1 MEGVNMNNSATMIP
15 LIIVLVYIGV
25 LMAISVIISK
35 KQKKDGEAFLLY
47 KGKNN
52 AIITAVTVAGL
63 AIGGASTIGIAENAV
78 SDGMS
83 AGWYNV
89 AWASGALAAA
99 YFVISKFRKSGFNTI
114 AKMLEVIYDKKAA
127 FIIIIAQVI
136 MQCAIISLQYKA
148 GGAIL
153 ASLLPDVFDAN
164 MGIFFSFIMFMLISL
179 IGGMGSASISN
190 ILNIALIYF
199 GVIVT
204 TGIVLFTN
212 NPNVGM
218 NGLQAAI
225 EFNSQNPQNF
235 FSPFEGREGV
245 VIFSILALIITMT
258 ANCTSLQGVVQIGLT
273 SKSDEDAKTG
283 FKLAAIIMIP
293 IGFLCALLG
302 ICAKAIYPD
311 LEPAT
316 RALPVIILSLSP
328 FIAGITLAGLW
339 AADMSTACSM
349 LIGCSTTVSQDILA
363 KTKLKDIIEKNSLLW
378 NKLIILGVGVI
389 TYVLAMQ
396 KGQII
401 TTIKTALSL
410 SIPVSIVVLG
420 GIWFKNYV
428 SKKSAFYTV
437 LSGILM
443 VLIWVALPVKSYF
456 SQMPVLNVI
465 FADLAYSMFI
475 VTFAVFFVSNVIFKE
490 KVSEIQ
496 ETCC

>member
-1 MEGVNMNNSATMIP
+1 
-15 LIIVLVYIGV
+15 
-25 LMAISVIISK
+25 
-35 KQKKDGEAFLLY
+35 
-47 KGKNN
+47 
-52 AIITAVTVAGL
+52 
-63 AIGGASTIGIAENAV
+63 
-78 SDGMS
+78 
-83 AGWYNV
+83 
-89 AWASGALAAA
+89 
-99 YFVISKFRKSGFNTI
+99 
-114 AKMLEVIYDKKAA
+114 
-127 FIIIIAQVI
+127 
-136 MQCAIISLQYKA
+136 
-148 GGAIL
+148 
-153 ASLLPDVFDAN
+153 
-164 MGIFFSFIMFMLISL
+164 
-179 IGGMGSASISN
+179 
-190 ILNIALIYF
+190 
-199 GVIVT
+199 
-204 TGIVLFTN
+204 
-212 NPNVGM
+212 M

-235 FSPFEGREGV
+235 FSPFEGRQGV

-273 SKSDEDAKTG
+273 SKSDEDAKKG

-363 KTKLKDIIEKNSLLW
+363 KTKVKDIIEKNSLLW

-443 VLIWVALPVKSYF
+443 VLIWVTLPVKSYF
-456 SQMPVLNVI
+456 SQIPVLSVI
-465 FADLAYSMFI
+465 FADLAYPMFI
-475 VTFAVFFVSNVIFKE
+475 VTFVVFFVSNVIFKE

>member
-1 MEGVNMNNSATMIP
+1 M
-15 LIIVLVYIGV
+15 
-25 LMAISVIISK
+25 
-35 KQKKDGEAFLLY
+35 
-47 KGKNN
+47 
-52 AIITAVTVAGL
+52 
-63 AIGGASTIGIAENAV
+63 
-78 SDGMS
+78 
-83 AGWYNV
+83 
-89 AWASGALAAA
+89 
-99 YFVISKFRKSGFNTI
+99 FNT
-114 AKMLEVIYDKKAA
+114 
-127 FIIIIAQVI
+127 
-136 MQCAIISLQYKA
+136 
-148 GGAIL
+148 
-153 ASLLPDVFDAN
+153 N

-179 IGGMGSASISN
+179 IGGMDSASISN

-235 FSPFEGREGV
+235 FSPFEGRAGV

-258 ANCTSLQGVVQIGLT
+258 ANCTSLQGMVQIGLT
-273 SKSDEDAKTG
+273 SKSDEDAKKG

-302 ICAKAIYPD
+302 ICAKAIYPN

-328 FIAGITLAGLW
+328 FIAGITLVGLW

-396 KGQII
+396 KVQII
-401 TTIKTALSL
+401 ITIKTAL
-410 SIPVSIVVLG
+410 
-420 GIWFKNYV
+420 
-428 SKKSAFYTV
+428 
-437 LSGILM
+437 
-443 VLIWVALPVKSYF
+443 
-456 SQMPVLNVI
+456 
-465 FADLAYSMFI
+465 
-475 VTFAVFFVSNVIFKE
+475 
-490 KVSEIQ
+490 
-496 ETCC
+496 